1 MKLLMWS
8 AAPLVGVLLACSDRQ
23 SSARDSL
30 AASDTGGAAAKRS
43 LATPTARPAADSNA
57 RADAALERAARQTVR
72 FLRGESPFDSLALAD
87 MVELRIAPEGGG
99 AVSMVSRD
107 ALRDRSA
114 WIVAGS
120 QRRFSLVP
128 PASYSTLSTKVSRH
142 FNCQEQDL
150 STRAPD
156 LAVRPHVGVR
166 LQPVSPESC
175 LQSWNATFVF
185 KMVAGSPQLTAILYD
200 QWEW

>member
-1 MKLLMWS
+1 MKPPMWS
-8 AAPLVGVLLACSDRQ
+8 GALLVGVVLACSDHQ
-23 SSARDSL
+23 GAARDSL
-30 AASDTGGAAAKRS
+30 ATFDTGGVAP
-43 LATPTARPAADSNA
+43 ATDSQTRVDAD
-57 RADAALERAARQTVR
+57 LERAARQAVR
-72 FLRGESPFDSLALAD
+72 FLRGEAVFDSLALAD
-87 MVELRIAPEGGG
+87 TVELRVAPEGGG

-114 WIVAGS
+114 WTVVGPQ
-120 QRRFSLVP
+120 QRFPLVP
-128 PASYSTLSTKVSRH
+128 PVSYSTLSTKVGRH

-156 LAVRPHVGVR
+156 LAKRPHVGVR
-166 LQPVSPESC
+166 LQPESPDSC

-185 KMVAGSPQLTAILYD
+185 DMVSGSPRLTAILYD